1 MLKVGKKYTYT
12 NLRPFPADMAL
23 SEITITGIRTEGEGL
38 SVSHD
43 FVKTNGNTGSGTM
56 TARQAEK
63 YLEPAV

>member
-1 MLKVGKKYTYT
+1 MLEVGKKYIYT
-12 NLRPFPADMAL
+12 NPSTFPADMAL

-56 TARQAEK
+56 TVSQAEK
-63 YLEPAV
+63 YLKPAV